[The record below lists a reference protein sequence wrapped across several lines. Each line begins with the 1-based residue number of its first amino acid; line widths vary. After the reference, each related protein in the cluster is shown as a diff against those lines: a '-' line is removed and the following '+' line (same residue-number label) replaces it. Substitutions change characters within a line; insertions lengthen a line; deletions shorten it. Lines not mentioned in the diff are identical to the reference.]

1 MASLWFFGRADDFTC
16 VRDGVAGEVKAEFGH
31 LVVPVGRR
39 QETPVAVFGRIPAQ
53 VDRPG
58 RIVPPFRKFEYR
70 DRIPKV
76 GSVRRLEFAAD
87 QPFGRVVHVVMGR
100 VFARQVYRL
109 QPGRVRDHI
118 LRPSVRI
125 ERERIGKRDDFTVDV
140 IRRQVGDAAPD
151 VFEADFRPFHF
162 APCDRNPVL
171 VVEHGEVGEPVLLF
185 QAVRNGYL
193 DRLRGHVLGR
203 YVLDETVAQKRRN
216 VFSRAVDTEQQRI
229 DGVPFPES
237 YRHGF
242 SRTVGFA
249 RKPFERIEL
258 FVVAAGGG

>member
-1 MASLWFFGRADDFTC
+1 M
-16 VRDGVAGEVKAEFGH
+16 
-31 LVVPVGRR
+31 
-39 QETPVAVFGRIPAQ
+39 
-53 VDRPG
+53 
-58 RIVPPFRKFEYR
+58 
-70 DRIPKV
+70 
-76 GSVRRLEFAAD
+76 
-87 QPFGRVVHVVMGR
+87 
-100 VFARQVYRL
+100 

-237 YRHGF
+237 FRHGF
-242 SRTVGFA
+242 SRTEGFA